1 MEFGRITSISRRAA
15 RSGAAGAVALSLAV
29 AALAVQAPA
38 VALAAGRGCVIP
50 GNDGP
55 SAALTGV
62 VNSYYPATASAAA
75 GATSI
80 SVGARLAGAAPPI
93 AAGDLL
99 LVIQMQ
105 DADINGVNS
114 IAYGDGATG
123 RGSTALRST
132 GLYEY
137 VAATS
142 AVVGGAVT
150 IAGTGAGGGLVN
162 AYDFSAAV
170 TATHGF
176 RTFQVIRVPQYSS
189 ATVVAGLTAA
199 AWDGTA
205 HAGGVLA
212 VDVAGALNL
221 NTQTISVDQLG
232 FKGGLGVAQAGGAD
246 ANTDYAVASGR
257 GDHGYKAEG
266 IAGTPKFLYDAIA
279 GAAVNG
285 TADGYP
291 LGDAARGAPGNAGGG
306 GTDFDPV
313 INDQNSGGGGGA
325 NGGQGGMGG
334 NSWNTNQPV
343 GGLGGA
349 AFTPAAARVVLGG
362 GGGAGSRNNSTAF
375 ASSGGTGGGI
385 VMIRAGSLAG
395 TGTVTANGG
404 VGVTPD
410 NDGGGGGGAGGS
422 VIVSTTAGTVAGLTI
437 TANGGAGTNA
447 AATRVGTAE
456 RHGPGGG
463 GAGGVIVTS
472 TAPASTSVLG
482 GVHGTTTT
490 AADPYGSS
498 DGGAGVLLATTPGG
512 LPGSSSGAE
521 CVPAVTVTKSTS
533 TPNVTNTVSGTT
545 ATYSITLGNGANT
558 APATN
563 VSASDALP
571 AGFTYAS
578 TVGIVLN
585 GGATRPAT
593 VDPVL
598 GDANPVFGTFSIP
611 GAGSV
616 VITFTVNIAP
626 SVAAGTY
633 NNPATGTYLDPTRTT
648 PAGTASI
655 AYPGGGL
662 ERVSV
667 GVPDMT
673 ITKSHID
680 PFVRG
685 STTAAYT
692 LTAHNSGGGPTTGTV
707 TVTDVL
713 PAGLTP
719 TAAAGSGWTC
729 PAPAGQTV
737 SCTRADALAA
747 GSSYPAIRVTV
758 TVLASSPST
767 VINVATVGGG
777 GETNLTNDT
786 ATDPTNIISLAG
798 LPNTSGLQALDGAP
812 AAIAPATTSNGWL
825 VVLGLLAGVAG
836 FAVAVLS
843 GRRQVRFRRRRR
855 RPASSA
861 MPALI
866 GIVVCALAAGQFL
879 PLQSAASISPSASM
893 VGPAYVADE
902 VGARAGL
909 VGPANV
915 TAVKPAPALEMSFH
929 AAAGPI
935 TPLRLRIPS
944 IGVDAPVAGVGLL
957 QDGSM
962 GAPNNLWTSSWL
974 SSSARPGQ
982 PGSAVIAGH
991 RGIGTQALFS
1001 HLENVR
1007 PGDRIHV
1014 SDASGGELVYEIT
1027 RVASMDLSVATQLQV
1042 FGPTSQQQLVL
1053 ITCYG
1058 QYSRSTSTY
1067 DHRLVV
1073 FSRLLPPA

>member
-349 AFTPAAARVVLGG
+349 AGAPPHDRRGARRRHQPVGQGPLIGHCRRETDDAAPWRQPAQPGEAKAQQIAAL
-362 GGGAGSRNNSTAF
+362 
-375 ASSGGTGGGI
+375 
-385 VMIRAGSLAG
+385 
-395 TGTVTANGG
+395 
-404 VGVTPD
+404 
-410 NDGGGGGGAGGS
+410 
-422 VIVSTTAGTVAGLTI
+422 VAGQRMKLI
-437 TANGGAGTNA
+437 DDDSAQAGEDL
-447 AATRVGTAE
+447 VGIGIGDQQSE
-456 RHGPGGG
+456 GFRRGQHHLRWG
-463 GAGGVIVTS
+463 
-472 TAPASTSVLG
+472 
-482 GVHGTTTT
+482 
-490 AADPYGSS
+490 
-498 DGGAGVLLATTPGG
+498 LA
-512 LPGSSSGAE
+512 L
-521 CVPAVTVTKSTS
+521 
-533 TPNVTNTVSGTT
+533 
-545 ATYSITLGNGANT
+545 
-558 APATN
+558 
-563 VSASDALP
+563 ALP
-571 AGFTYAS
+571 
-578 TVGIVLN
+578 
-585 GGATRPAT
+585 
-593 VDPVL
+593 L
-598 GDANPVFGTFSIP
+598 GCG
-611 GAGSV
+611 
-616 VITFTVNIAP
+616 
-626 SVAAGTY
+626 
-633 NNPATGTYLDPTRTT
+633 
-648 PAGTASI
+648 
-655 AYPGGGL
+655 
-662 ERVSV
+662 RV
-667 GVPDMT
+667 
-673 ITKSHID
+673 
-680 PFVRG
+680 
-685 STTAAYT
+685 
-692 LTAHNSGGGPTTGTV
+692 
-707 TVTDVL
+707 
-713 PAGLTP
+713 
-719 TAAAGSGWTC
+719 
-729 PAPAGQTV
+729 
-737 SCTRADALAA
+737 
-747 GSSYPAIRVTV
+747 
-758 TVLASSPST
+758 
-767 VINVATVGGG
+767 
-777 GETNLTNDT
+777 
-786 ATDPTNIISLAG
+786 
-798 LPNTSGLQALDGAP
+798 
-812 AAIAPATTSNGWL
+812 
-825 VVLGLLAGVAG
+825 
-836 FAVAVLS
+836 
-843 GRRQVRFRRRRR
+843 
-855 RPASSA
+855 
-861 MPALI
+861 
-866 GIVVCALAAGQFL
+866 
-879 PLQSAASISPSASM
+879 
-893 VGPAYVADE
+893 
-902 VGARAGL
+902 ARAGL
-909 VGPANV
+909 
-915 TAVKPAPALEMSFH
+915 H
-929 AAAGPI
+929 
-935 TPLRLRIPS
+935 R
-944 IGVDAPVAGVGLL
+944 D
-957 QDGSM
+957 
-962 GAPNNLWTSSWL
+962 
-974 SSSARPGQ
+974 GQ
-982 PGSAVIAGH
+982 PHLGQGLGQVAVDVDGK
-991 RGIGTQALFS
+991 R
-1001 HLENVR
+1001 
-1007 PGDRIHV
+1007 
-1014 SDASGGELVYEIT
+1014 
-1027 RVASMDLSVATQLQV
+1027 LQ
-1042 FGPTSQQQLVL
+1042 
-1053 ITCYG
+1053 
-1058 QYSRSTSTY
+1058 R
-1067 DHRLVV
+1067 
-1073 FSRLLPPA
+1073 